1 MELGIFG
8 IRFFNKGRWSF
19 VVVDGMI
26 PCNDRGK
33 PVFACSKDTTQTYVM
48 LLEKAYAKLKGSYE
62 SIDREVGRYTMVE
75 LTGGV
80 SKQMKF
86 DLDETAL
93 REAIHTRSIWKVAS
107 LNIFV
112 SIPQLTKSF

>member
-8 IRFFNKGRWSF
+8 IRFFNKGRWAF

-26 PCNDRGK
+26 PCNKKGK
-33 PVFACSKDTTQTYVM
+33 PVFGCSKDVTQTYVM
-48 LLEKAYAKLKGSYE
+48 LLEKAYAKLKSSYE

-80 SKQMKF
+80 CKQMKF

-93 REAIHTRSIWKVAS
+93 KEAIQTRSIWKVIAS
-107 LNIFV
+107 IHF
-112 SIPQLTKSF
+112 